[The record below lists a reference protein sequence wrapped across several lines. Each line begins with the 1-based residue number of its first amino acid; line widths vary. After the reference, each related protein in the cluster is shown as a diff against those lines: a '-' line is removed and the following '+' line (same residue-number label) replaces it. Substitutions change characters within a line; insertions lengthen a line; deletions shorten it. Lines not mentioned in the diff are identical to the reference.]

1 MLKKKLYIFKKKPA
15 KCSMKAA
22 KPFLKKKI
30 IIRKI
35 NNNNNNNN
43 NTNINNNNNKYKK

>member
-1 MLKKKLYIFKKKPA
+1 M
-15 KCSMKAA
+15 
-22 KPFLKKKI
+22 I

-43 NTNINNNNNKYKK
+43 NNNKRDIGLYLFRKNKGCITE